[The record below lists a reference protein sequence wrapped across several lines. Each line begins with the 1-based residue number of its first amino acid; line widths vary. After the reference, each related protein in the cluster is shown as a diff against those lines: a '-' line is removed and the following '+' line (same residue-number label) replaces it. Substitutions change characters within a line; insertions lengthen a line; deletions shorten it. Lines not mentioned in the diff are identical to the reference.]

1 MSPGPARGR
10 GTRSVPAAGSP
21 TLASPAGDRRGC
33 GTGSPPLGAARTPAL
48 GGALEEGPRGRPC
61 AGVSVSVPPA
71 HRALPPPPPPRLC
84 LLSSLLGAG
93 GAQPAPLRSG
103 RGQHFRKRNWSRE
116 HKGAARGSP
125 RGAPEAAGE
134 GAGWVGTEGWAPVT
148 RPFSVQAHSRPC
160 GKHPWEK
167 GGKTPQT
174 APVTRTWPLVC
185 QEEETDSVC
194 FLR

>member
-71 HRALPPPPPPRLC
+71 HRALPPPPPRVCVCCHLC
-84 LLSSLLGAG
+84 WALGGRSPHPCAPGAG
-93 GAQPAPLRSG
+93 STSANVTGVGNTKALPAGALAGLPKPQG
-103 RGQHFRKRNWSRE
+103 RGLGGWGLR
-116 HKGAARGSP
+116 
-125 RGAPEAAGE
+125 AG
-134 GAGWVGTEGWAPVT
+134 P
-148 RPFSVQAHSRPC
+148 P
-160 GKHPWEK
+160 
-167 GGKTPQT
+167 
-174 APVTRTWPLVC
+174 
-185 QEEETDSVC
+185 
-194 FLR
+194 